1 MRENPASAELFK
13 VRRFNPSIRATIEA
27 FRTLKRLQ
35 SGALRRLN
43 RGNTPSVLLLSVQW
57 C

>member
-35 SGALRRLN
+35 SGALRHQCF
-43 RGNTPSVLLLSVQW
+43 S
-57 C
+57 